1 MRTKR
6 KEELL
11 HEFPS
16 ISYDIAEQMKGRGAS
31 NFAVMLTWGKELF
44 VRCYHRYSN
53 GKLAERQRYVFA
65 DDGAVRYGSDDSK
78 HWSIRKN
85 FREPVFCKS
94 GYGYSFDNTYTILN
108 RRALAS
114 SCMKYSQLEH
124 YTGNLIMEYLHLY
137 CKHRNLEYL
146 MKSGYSSLLGE
157 TYSGF
162 WGSQKHIC
170 MDYRINWESNNLL
183 KMLRLNRIEFK
194 ALQGNE
200 KYYPEYISWREI
212 FPKCKPDELILMSKV
227 FGDEHETA
235 KRFCELTGLKPQ
247 KIASYLSKYGI
258 KCYDYQDYLEQCRQ
272 LRYNLHDTAISLP
285 HYFFEMHERL
295 TIAIKYEADEACKR
309 LFAEHMQKRKELEF
323 QSGNL
328 LVCQPDSMDKII
340 AEGKVLHHCVAGY
353 AERHALGKLHILF
366 IRQADKLDIPF
377 YTMEVATDGNIKQV
391 RGLHNSDPTPEVAD
405 LVEQYKIYLGTVFR
419 KKLLACML
427 THVNNDNRC

>member
-1 MRTKR
+1 MRITR

-16 ISYDIAEQMKGRGAS
+16 LPYEVSEQMKGKGAE

-78 HWSIRKN
+78 HWSIRKT

-108 RRALAS
+108 RKALAS

-124 YTGNLIMEYLHLY
+124 YMGNLVMEYLHLY
-137 CKHRNLEYL
+137 CKHHNLEYL
-146 MKSGYSSLLGE
+146 MKSGYNSLLGE

-162 WGSQKHIC
+162 WGSQKHLC
-170 MDYRINWESNNLL
+170 MDCRINWESNNLL

-200 KYYPEYISWREI
+200 KYYPEYVSWREI
-212 FPKCKPDELILMSKV
+212 FPKCKPDELILLSKV
-227 FGDEHETA
+227 FGDEHGTA

-247 KIASYLSKYGI
+247 RIASYLNENKIG
-258 KCYDYQDYLEQCRQ
+258 CYDYKDYLDQCQQ
-272 LRYNLHDTAISLP
+272 LRYDLYDTAISLP
-285 HYFFEMHERL
+285 HHFMEMHERL
-295 TIAIKYEADEACKR
+295 TEVIKYKANEACKQ
-309 LFAEHMQKRKELEF
+309 LFAERMQKRKELEF

-328 LVCQPDSMDKII
+328 IICQPDSMDKII
-340 AEGKVLHHCVAGY
+340 AEGKALHHCVAGY

-366 IRQADKLDIPF
+366 VRQADKLDIPF
-377 YTMEVATDGNIKQV
+377 YTMEVSREGKIIQV
-391 RGLHNSDPTPEVAD
+391 RGSHNCEPTQEVTQ
-405 LVEQYKIYLGTVFR
+405 LIEEYRIYIQSIFR
-419 KKLLACML
+419 MKER
-427 THVNNDNRC
+427 VNA